1 MDISENTHVKYSL
14 SWSDHLQAVSNGLCS
29 LQQNEE
35 LVDMTLAA
43 DGHYVKVHRVIMAM
57 ASPYIKDLICS
68 IKCNH
73 PVIFLNNL
81 SYNTLTYIL
90 EYIYVGEV
98 DIPSEFMDE
107 FLIAA
112 RSLHIKGLK
121 DVDMK
126 DKNIIIVPEKDTNVD
141 QVRISKCYTE
151 AATKKERE
159 VLDLELIKENI
170 KESMTESIESL
181 EVETIEEDGEIILDT
196 EDPDFDISTH
206 YTLSNRGSLQMIL
219 NKFMYYLKHTNK
231 DNSRQWRCV
240 DYLNK
245 NKCPALIFTE
255 GDLVIQ
261 RISAHNHRTHENKIK
276 KRFCNG
282 KVFTTIHEAEENTPP
297 KSTKDCSEN
306 YMDHE

>member
-1 MDISENTHVKYSL
+1 MDISEKTHVKYSL
-14 SWSDHLQAVSNGLCS
+14 SWSDHLQAISNGLCS

-57 ASPYIKDLICS
+57 ASPYMKDLICS

-90 EYIYVGEV
+90 EYIYTGKV

-107 FLIAA
+107 FLIAG

-121 DVDMK
+121 DVNVK
-126 DKNIIIVPEKDTNVD
+126 DEDIIIPVKDTDMD
-141 QVRISKCYTE
+141 QVKMSKCYTE
-151 AATKKERE
+151 AATKNERE
-159 VLDLELIKENI
+159 VLDLELIKENM
-170 KESMTESIESL
+170 KESLTKSIGSL
-181 EVETIEEDGEIILDT
+181 EVETIEEDGEIIVDT
-196 EDPDFDISTH
+196 ENPDCDISTH

-240 DYLNK
+240 DYLTK

-261 RISAHNHRTHENKIK
+261 RISAHNHKAHENKIT
-276 KRFCNG
+276 KRFCSG
-282 KVFTTIHEAEENTPP
+282 KVYTTIREAEENTPT
-297 KSTKDCSEN
+297 KNTKDCSEN